1 MVMTAPDAEKGNGYL
16 RVGDNMWMY
25 RRNSRTFQ
33 KMSRYQSIAGTELNA
48 TDFEKRKYTE
58 LYAPLLDV
66 DGKERLSEETLG
78 QAQIPVYRFE
88 VKAIARDLEYP
99 KVIYYVD
106 KKTFLLMKSE
116 SYSQSGVHMLSAYFP
131 KYTEID
137 GKYIPARILAVDEFE
152 KGNKTM
158 TELSG
163 VSLKDI
169 DNNVFTKAYLENL
182 SK

>member
-1 MVMTAPDAEKGNGYL
+1 
-16 RVGDNMWMY
+16 
-25 RRNSRTFQ
+25 
-33 KMSRYQSIAGTELNA
+33 
-48 TDFEKRKYTE
+48 
-58 LYAPLLDV
+58 
-66 DGKERLSEETLG
+66 
-78 QAQIPVYRFE
+78 
-88 VKAIARDLEYP
+88 
-99 KVIYYVD
+99 
-106 KKTFLLMKSE
+106 
-116 SYSQSGVHMLSAYFP
+116 MLSAYFP

-137 GKYIPARILAVDEFE
+137 GKYIPARIMVVDEFE